1 MGASG
6 EGSGSRAARSRG
18 KTRPILTTAL
28 ARAGRRDAATVTA
41 GRTKGVERPTD
52 QAGGLRPRRTPLTR
66 SLAGPHDPHSARAT
80 HSHGS
85 FAPGSA
91 PDAPSETLLVAEAV
105 ATALESLTVLE
116 RHTGEVADAFRWN
129 RLGDAQHGLAEL
141 VQSTQSLLQLAAM
154 VAQATGVDFGTLCGP
169 EGLRAKDDTSDALDL
184 IIEQQLADD
193 WAALSDTL
201 DQDFTS
207 VLTQWRLVFETLGGM
222 PPQGGPGGRAA

>member
-6 EGSGSRAARSRG
+6 EGSSSRAARLRG

-28 ARAGRRDAATVTA
+28 ARARRRGAATVTA
-41 GRTKGVERPTD
+41 DRTKGVERPTQVD
-52 QAGGLRPRRTPLTR
+52 AG
-66 SLAGPHDPHSARAT
+66 
-80 HSHGS
+80 
-85 FAPGSA
+85 
-91 PDAPSETLLVAEAV
+91 TLLIAEAV

-129 RLGDAQHGLAEL
+129 RLGDAQRGLAEI

-169 EGLRAKDDTSDALDL
+169 EGLRAKDDTSEALDL

-201 DQDFTS
+201 DQDFIS
-207 VLTQWRLVFETLGGM
+207 LLTQWRLVFETLGGL